1 MLPDL
6 YIKHGFNL
14 RISKYIYFST
24 TKLMKEKKLTQKYI
38 SLQQLTCAQ
47 TLKISLSLQVRGKLW
62 VVLYGNYTLQDGYS
76 ETVNIKLD
84 SETPKFLCRANANVR
99 SSPGVLLVDSC
110 AVVTAH
116 SALFTWTP

>member
-1 MLPDL
+1 
-6 YIKHGFNL
+6 
-14 RISKYIYFST
+14 
-24 TKLMKEKKLTQKYI
+24 MKEKKLTQKYI